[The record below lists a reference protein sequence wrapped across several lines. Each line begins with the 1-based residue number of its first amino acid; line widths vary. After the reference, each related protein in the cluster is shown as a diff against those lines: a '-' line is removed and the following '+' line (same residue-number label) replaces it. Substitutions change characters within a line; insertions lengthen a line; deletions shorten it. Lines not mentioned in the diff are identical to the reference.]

1 MILSTMTTKK
11 SSIKFSVSFFRM
23 LCYCVSI
30 LGGLDEVLTRSN
42 RIRKIASVYSLWH

>member
-11 SSIKFSVSFFRM
+11 SSIKFSVSFFIL

-30 LGGLDEVLTRSN
+30 LAGLDEVLTGSN
-42 RIRKIASVYSLWH
+42 RTSKIASVYSLWH